1 MREIK
6 FRAWDKG
13 KKVML
18 CPIKDSEGE
27 TWYITGEYGD
37 VSFPFEIPRGYKFTG
52 MPGDYILMQYTGLRD
67 KNGVE
72 IYEGDIVEY
81 ENGNAGYG
89 RPRHEEISRDVIP
102 NLCNHDEYFDDS
114 SWWQTGW
121 VIGNVHENPELL
133 KGSVTTNEP

>member
-1 MREIK
+1 MREQELGIMVGLPLSGK
-6 FRAWDKG
+6 SRFAIGLAVDKG
-13 KKVML
+13 RQRMYPPWSIFKTCFGDM
-18 CPIKDSEGE
+18 
-27 TWYITGEYGD
+27 YIA
-37 VSFPFEIPRGYKFTG
+37 EIVV
-52 MPGDYILMQYTGLRD
+52 MQYTGLKD
-67 KNGVE
+67 KNGRE

-121 VIGNVHENPELL
+121 VIGNVYEHPELL